1 MRSWSE
7 RTALDPLNLQG
18 SRGVDPCRKEPINVG
33 SYLISGYERRK
44 CEVRRNDAT
53 RTSGRHLELVGGST
67 TSETGMPAAQRVA
80 VVHEWL
86 SARAGSEILFEELA
100 KPFPQADVFALTRT
114 DGVHFDFDRRRINT
128 SPLDHFDAV
137 RDRRAVSLP
146 IMPIAWRSIRRDPY
160 DVVVTSSHA
169 FAREFFKPGHD
180 GVHCNYV
187 HAPMRYAWNPELD
200 GRGQILGAVGSVARQ
215 WLRRRDLSSVEGVD
229 TFAANSREV
238 AARINEFYDREAL
251 VIHPPV
257 DVEYFN
263 DEVSSCGEYLLTA
276 SRWIPYKR
284 LDLAID
290 VAAAL
295 DMPLVVAGSGP
306 ESDALRAKAARVHPC
321 GVTFI
326 DQPERSELRSLMA
339 NAAAFIFPP
348 HEDFGIIAVEAQ
360 AAGTPVVALEAGGAL
375 DTVLD
380 GVTGALA
387 VDQSPEAFIQATR
400 RCLELETS
408 AETCREH
415 ADEFSATRF
424 RSKIN
429 QWVLD
434 AVNDAAPRVG
444 ADAA

>member
-1 MRSWSE
+1 M
-7 RTALDPLNLQG
+7 
-18 SRGVDPCRKEPINVG
+18 
-33 SYLISGYERRK
+33 
-44 CEVRRNDAT
+44 RNDHAN
-53 RTSGRHLELVGGST
+53 RSPVRHLELVGKSADRGVATLES
-67 TSETGMPAAQRVA
+67 RRIA

-100 KPFPQADVFALTRT
+100 RPFPQADVFALTRT
-114 DGVHFDFDRRRINT
+114 DGVDFDFDRRRVNT
-128 SPLDHFDAV
+128 SPLDHFDVV

-146 IMPIAWRSIRRDPY
+146 LMPFAWRSIRREPY
-160 DVVVTSSHA
+160 DVVITSSHA

-200 GRGQILGAVGSVARQ
+200 GRGQILGAVGSAARH
-215 WLRRRDLSSVEGVD
+215 WLKRQDLSSVEGVD

-238 AARINEFYDREAL
+238 AARINEFYDREAC

-263 DEVSSCGEYLLTA
+263 EEESSCGDYLLTA

-295 DMPLVVAGSGP
+295 DMPLTIAGSGP
-306 ESDALRAKAARVHPC
+306 EGDALRSKAERVHPT
-321 GVTFI
+321 GVTFV
-326 DQPERSELRSLMA
+326 DQPERDELRSLMA

-387 VDQSPEAFIQATR
+387 IDQSPDAFIQATR
-400 RCLELETS
+400 RCLDIDAS
-408 AETCREH
+408 AAACRQH
-415 ADEFSATRF
+415 ADDFSASRF
-424 RSKIN
+424 RSKIGE
-429 QWVLD
+429 WVLD
-434 AVNDAAPRVG
+434 AVEGSVDEGAAE
-444 ADAA
+444 AA